1 MAGAIVSLAVERIS
15 DLLIHEAVF
24 LKDVKDQVESLKA
37 ELKRMECF
45 LKDAD
50 RNPDQDERFCNRVS
64 EIRDLAYDAEDVI
77 DSFIL
82 ECAHQGGFQG
92 IVKRFTSIFTKP
104 FHLHKI
110 GVQVKVIQI
119 KLKNIS
125 KSLPAYEISGEGE
138 GSSSISRVQ
147 QRLRR
152 TFSHVEEEDVISLGV
167 SIKDVLAQLMTE
179 DDRPHAVVSIV
190 GMGGIGKT
198 TLARTVYKHIY
209 VRRHFDCLA
218 WVSISQQCKPREVL
232 LDVLMKVQHERASID
247 NLNENQLVKRL
258 SNVLKEKQYL
268 IVFDDIWRSED
279 WDILKPAFP
288 RGKKG
293 SKFLFTTRNKNVAIV
308 ADPCNSPIELP
319 FLTDDESWKLFRSK
333 AFPRNKIGS
342 HACLEEFEKFGRQ
355 MVKKCG
361 GLPLAIVVLG
371 GLLATKHSL
380 VQWEMVHRNIFNGHL
395 RGFQHDHQYDA
406 VHGILALSYN
416 DLPYHLKPC
425 FLYLSHYPED
435 WEISKKELIQL
446 WIAEGFIPPSLE
458 STEILMEDIGEQ
470 FLEELINRSLV
481 QVVKR
486 DYTGINVKTCRMH
499 DLLRNLCIEKAREE
513 KFLEI
518 IQPPLTEFNVTLEKF
533 MLRRIAIHPRKRH
546 VSLKGEHLKLRSLL
560 LFQNAE
566 LIKLHISECKNFKF
580 LRVLNL
586 VRRDVDKWH
595 VSSEIGNLHHLRYLK
610 MQGNQIILPHT
621 IGQLKSLHT
630 LYLQWGSKLV
640 IPNVLFKLERLRHIL
655 LYARG
660 SKSWMKEALQWRSR
674 FCSNNVQTLKYIVVD
689 RKLIENN
696 MVLRLTNIQRLGLV
710 FNRRKD
716 VKPILMLLIK
726 LHRLRSLYMEFYLG
740 PISISSSDLELLSQC
755 HHLSKLELRGEI
767 KEDLCPSHH
776 VSKFLPPTIVKLTLC
791 SSKMIHDPMGVLKKL
806 PCLRIL
812 RLRDNAYVGAKM
824 VCSIHGFPQ
833 LDSLE
838 MISLRELKEWEIE
851 EGAMP
856 RLRSLYFNDIYN
868 LKMIPEGLRYITTL
882 QELKLTDMRRS
893 LEEKIQ
899 VKNGTKGEDFY
910 KVRHIPS
917 IQIRNSLFVRH

>member
-1 MAGAIVSLAVERIS
+1 MAGAIVFLAVERIS

-50 RNPDQDERFCNRVS
+50 RNPDEDERFRNRVS

-77 DSFIL
+77 ESFIL

-104 FHLHKI
+104 FHLHKT
-110 GVQVKVIQI
+110 GVQVKAIQI

-147 QRLRR
+147 QQLRR
-152 TFSHVEEEDVISLGV
+152 TFSHVEEENVISLGV

-198 TLARTVYKHIY
+198 TLARTVYKHID

-218 WVSISQQCKPREVL
+218 WVSIAQQCKPREVL

-293 SKFLFTTRNKNVAIV
+293 SKFLFTTRNKNVALV

-395 RGFQHDHQYDA
+395 RGFQHDHQYRA
-406 VHGILALSYN
+406 VHGILALSYY

-458 STEILMEDIGEQ
+458 SSEILMEDIGEQ

-499 DLLRNLCIEKAREE
+499 DLLRDLCIEKAREE

-518 IQPPLTEFNVTLEKF
+518 
-533 MLRRIAIHPRKRH
+533 
-546 VSLKGEHLKLRSLL
+546 
-560 LFQNAE
+560 NAE

-595 VSSEIGNLHHLRYLK
+595 LK
-610 MQGNQIILPHT
+610 IQGNQIILPHT
-621 IGQLKSLHT
+621 TGQLKSLHT

-674 FCSNNVQTLKYIVVD
+674 FCSNNVETLKYIVVD
-689 RKLIENN
+689 KKLIENN
-696 MVLRLTNIQRLGLV
+696 MVLRLTNIQRLGIV
-710 FNRRKD
+710 FNRLKD
-716 VKPILMLLIK
+716 VFV
-726 LHRLRSLYMEFYLG
+726 EFYLG
-740 PISISSSDLELLSQC
+740 PISISFSDLELLPQC

-776 VSKFLPPTIVKLTLC
+776 VSKFLPPNIVKLALC
-791 SSKMIHDPMGVLKKL
+791 SSKMIHDPMGVLKNL

-812 RLRDNAYVGAKM
+812 RLRDNAYVGTKM
-824 VCSIHGFPQ
+824 ICSIHGFPQ

-851 EGAMP
+851 KCAMS
-856 RLRSLYFNDIYN
+856 RLRSLHLNDIYN
-868 LKMIPEGLRYITTL
+868 LKMIPERLRYIITL

-899 VKNGTKGEDFY
+899 VKNETKGEDFY

-917 IQIRNSLFVRH
+917 IQIR

>member
-77 DSFIL
+77 ESFIL

-92 IVKRFTSIFTKP
+92 IIKRFTSIFTKP

-125 KSLPAYEISGEGE
+125 KCLPAYEISGEGE

-218 WVSISQQCKPREVL
+218 WVSISQQCKPGEVL

-499 DLLRNLCIEKAREE
+499 DLLRDLCIEKAREE

-518 IQPPLTEFNVTLEKF
+518 VQPPLTELNVTLAEF
-533 MLRRIAIHPRKRH
+533 MLRRIAIPPSKRH

-595 VSSEIGNLHHLRYLK
+595 VSSEIG
-610 MQGNQIILPHT
+610 
-621 IGQLKSLHT
+621 
-630 LYLQWGSKLV
+630 
-640 IPNVLFKLERLRHIL
+640 
-655 LYARG
+655 

-674 FCSNNVQTLKYIVVD
+674 FCSNNVETLKYIVVD
-689 RKLIENN
+689 KKLIENN
-696 MVLRLTNIQRLGLV
+696 MV
-710 FNRRKD
+710 
-716 VKPILMLLIK
+716 
-726 LHRLRSLYMEFYLG
+726 LRSLYMEFYLG

-776 VSKFLPPTIVKLTLC
+776 VSKFLPPNIVKLTLC
-791 SSKMIHDPMGVLKKL
+791 SSKMVHDPMGVLKKL

-812 RLRDNAYVGAKM
+812 RLRDNAYVGTKM

-868 LKMIPEGLRYITTL
+868 LKIIPEGLRYITTL

-917 IQIRNSLFVRH
+917 IQIR